1 MAKLDEIA
9 ELLTEEIN
17 GFEKSIGRLEKA
29 HENLKNLPLRPET
42 TEIKVLLNDYGNNQK
57 KIVEEQ
63 QKLMQ
68 RILHKVERSILLPSW
83 AIKLSWGLLVCVLLV
98 LGFSVYQLSRI
109 AQKEEAAFGKGWDSA
124 MGHYGTF
131 LNESPQAKELYQ
143 KWMEEKGKK

>member
-29 HENLKNLPLRPET
+29 HENLKNLPLRPDT

-83 AIKLSWGLLVCVLLV
+83 AIKLTWGLLVTVLLV
-98 LGFSVYQLSRI
+98 LGFSIHQVSRI
-109 AQKEEAAFGKGWDSA
+109 AKKEEAAYLKGQEGA
-124 MGHYGTF
+124 IKHYGTF
-131 LNESPQAKELYQ
+131 LDESTQAKELYQ
-143 KWMEEKGKK
+143 EWLVENGKK

>member
-29 HENLKNLPLRPET
+29 HENLQNLPLRPDT

-57 KIVEEQ
+57 KTIEEQ
-63 QKLMQ
+63 QRLME

-83 AIKLSWGLLVCVLLV
+83 AIKLSWGLLVCVLFV
-98 LGFSVYQLSRI
+98 LGFSIYQVSRI
-109 AQKEEAAFGKGWDSA
+109 SKKEQVAYIEGQDDAIE
-124 MGHYGTF
+124 HYGTF
-131 LNESPQAKELYQ
+131 LDDSPEAKDLYQ
-143 KWMEEKGKK
+143 KWLEGKGKK